1 MRPFSL
7 KGLKRVVNRSNQF
20 KLTSESG
27 IKYNEKPLSKV
38 GRECRNELINRRR
51 YEENANT
58 VFFHVWLLAAG
69 GQS

>member
-20 KLTSESG
+20 KLTSENG
-27 IKYNEKPLSKV
+27 IQYNKESLSKV
-38 GRECRNELINRRR
+38 GRECRNELINRRSC
-51 YEENANT
+51 EENANM

-69 GQS
+69 G